1 MAIKKIG
8 LSDYI
13 KEKAQNPA
21 IKDSEIALKYKCSK
35 VAISNLK
42 KRYEAKKEAQEII
55 LKQEYN
61 AIGDYDLNNLAKL
74 FIKKVFE
81 KDNWKDEK
89 ALSTL
94 TSKLMEIANNKKVEG

>member
-13 KEKAQNPA
+13 REKAQNSD

-42 KRYEAKKEAQEII
+42 KRYEAKKEAEQEI
-55 LKQEYN
+55 LAKEY
-61 AIGDYDLNNLAKL
+61 DTFKDVDLNILAKL
-74 FIKKVFE
+74 FIKRVFE

-94 TSKLMEIANNKKVEG
+94 TSNLMEIATRGGK